1 MSIVGVNNLRSC
13 GRGLGREVVEIS
25 ELSDDSALTTPSVPS
40 SAKETNCLPD
50 SSISSDS
57 VLIQQLLEDK
67 APLRQLVCDDALTW
81 LESFADDS
89 LPGCVFTSLPDISEV
104 PEVAKGVSF
113 LFQKVSMWQFL
124 FSQLQQKDL
133 MECQHFG
140 A

>member
-104 PEVAKGVSF
+104 PEVAKG
-113 LFQKVSMWQFL
+113 
-124 FSQLQQKDL
+124 
-133 MECQHFG
+133 
-140 A
+140 AAY